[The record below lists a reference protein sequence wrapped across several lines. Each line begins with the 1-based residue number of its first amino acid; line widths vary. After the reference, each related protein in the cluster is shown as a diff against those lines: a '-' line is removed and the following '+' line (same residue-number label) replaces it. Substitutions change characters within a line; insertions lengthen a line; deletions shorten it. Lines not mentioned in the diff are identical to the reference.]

1 MGECQRILHPTP
13 HKVVVSILKLPT
25 ILAKVIDYIIIHT
38 LSSPINGCEDCY
50 FWCKASSPKAIEYVR
65 RRLNQVD
72 LFFHSHCILL
82 HWELLFSRSLSCF
95 CSQMGAF
102 LQDERVES
110 LWQQLLESV
119 QIGVLS
125 TKAGKIS
132 NWRGG
137 QTFSVIQFTELFKYL
152 S

>member
-1 MGECQRILHPTP
+1 MGECQKILHPTP
-13 HKVVVSILKLPT
+13 HKVVVFILKLPT
-25 ILAKVIDYIIIHT
+25 ILAKVIDYIIIHN

-72 LFFHSHCILL
+72 LFFHSHWKLL

-95 CSQMGAF
+95 CSQKGAF
-102 LQDERVES
+102 LQDERVGITVVATS
-110 LWQQLLESV
+110 RICSNWSV
-119 QIGVLS
+119 QHKSRKDIKLERW
-125 TKAGKIS
+125 ANI
-132 NWRGG
+132 
-137 QTFSVIQFTELFKYL
+137 SVIQFTQLFKYL